1 MRTKA
6 LLALALSGAGMV
18 AALGQTTSQNIVG
31 YINIDAPA
39 GLSMIAN
46 QLDNKA
52 GNQIKDVLPTVPDGV
67 TLYKWNGKS
76 FDLNGAFGNEW
87 DNPAMSLGPGEG
99 AFILVPGTAALRIT
113 FVGEVKLGAQS
124 VPVPAGLSILSS
136 IVPQEFTAKDL
147 VPTGA
152 LTFPVADGDT
162 LYKWNGK
169 SFDLN
174 GYFAGFDVDNQ
185 AFKVGE
191 SFFFGNN
198 GAAKTWTRTFNVN

>member
-18 AALGQTTSQNIVG
+18 AALGQTSQNIVG

-76 FDLNGAFGNEW
+76 FDLNGYFGEW
-87 DNPAMSLGPGEG
+87 DNAAMTLGPGEA
-99 AFILVPGTAALRIT
+99 AFILNPGTAALRLT
-113 FVGEVKLGAQS
+113 FVGEVKLGAQN
-124 VPVPAGLSILSS
+124 VPVAAGLSIISS
-136 IVPQEFTAKDL
+136 VVPQDFTAKDL
-147 VPTGA
+147 VPNGA
-152 LTFPVADGDT
+152 LSFPVGDGDT
-162 LYKWNGK
+162 VYKWNGK

-174 GYFAGFDVDNQ
+174 GYFGEYDAPNQ

-191 SFFFGNN
+191 SFFFGNA

>member
-1 MRTKA
+1 MF
-6 LLALALSGAGMV
+6 
-18 AALGQTTSQNIVG
+18 AALGQTSQNIVG

-76 FDLNGAFGNEW
+76 FDLNGYFGEW
-87 DNPAMSLGPGEG
+87 DNAAMTLSPGEG
-99 AFILVPGTAALRIT
+99 AFILNPGTAALRLT

-124 VPVPAGLSILSS
+124 VPVPAGLSIISS
-136 IVPQEFTAKDL
+136 VVPQDFLAKDL
-147 VPTGA
+147 VPSGSM
-152 LTFPVADGDT
+152 TFPVADGDT
-162 LYKWNGK
+162 VYKWNGK

-174 GYFAGFDVDNQ
+174 GYFGEYDAPNQ

-191 SFFFGNN
+191 SFFFGNA
-198 GAAKTWTRTFNVN
+198 GAAKPWNRTFNPI

>member
-18 AALGQTTSQNIVG
+18 AALGQTSQNIVG

-67 TLYKWNGKS
+67 TLYKWNGKA
-76 FDLNGAFGNEW
+76 FDLNGFFGEW
-87 DNPAMSLGPGEG
+87 DNAAMTLGPGEG
-99 AFILVPGTAALRIT
+99 AFILNPGTAALRLT
-113 FVGEVKLGAQS
+113 FVGEVKLGAQN
-124 VPVPAGLSILSS
+124 VPVAAGLSIISS
-136 IVPQEFTAKDL
+136 VVPQDFTAKDL
-147 VPTGA
+147 VPNGA

-162 LYKWNGK
+162 VYKWNGK

-174 GYFAGFDVDNQ
+174 GYFGEYDAPNQ

-191 SFFFGNN
+191 SFFFGNA